1 MEPTRTTA
9 RPTTEPSLGS
19 SAGPVAAFSEPPR
32 LMLSPLEE
40 LERTPVGG
48 ASPLELLLRDND
60 RVAIL
65 GSFALGVFLG
75 VLIRS

>member
-9 RPTTEPSLGS
+9 PPTPEPSVGS
-19 SAGPVAAFSEPPR
+19 SAPPVPPPR
-32 LMLSPLEE
+32 PMLSPLDE

-48 ASPLELLLRDND
+48 ASPLELLLSDND
-60 RVAIL
+60 RWTIL